1 MPPTPKPKPLI
12 GMSELIDLPE
22 LELFLMPA
30 KVDTGAY
37 TSALHC
43 EQVRIVYVD
52 QQPRLSFW
60 VTDSQGKPLRE
71 HQYAEFSQRRVR
83 NSFGGGEKRYVI
95 TTCVALLGRRIR
107 AEFTLA
113 NRRQLRT
120 PILLGR
126 QLLRHRFVV
135 DVSQQNLSRP
145 GNGAQ

>member
-1 MPPTPKPKPLI
+1 
-12 GMSELIDLPE
+12 MSELIDLPE
-22 LELFLMPA
+22 LESFLMPA

-83 NSFGGGEKRYVI
+83 NSFGGSEKRYVI
-95 TTCVALLGRRIR
+95 TTCVVLLGRRIW

-126 QLLRHRFVV
+126 QLLRNRFVL

>member
-1 MPPTPKPKPLI
+1 MALTLKPKPVI

-22 LELFLMPA
+22 LGLFLMPA

-52 QQPRLSFW
+52 QQPRISFW

-71 HQYAEFSQRRVR
+71 HQYAEFSQRLVR
-83 NSFGGGEKRYVI
+83 NSFGGAEKRYVI
-95 TTCVALLGRRIR
+95 KTSVVLHGRRIQ

-126 QLLRHRFVV
+126 QLLRHRFVI
-135 DVSQQNLSRP
+135 DVSLKNLSRP
-145 GNGAQ
+145 GNQGQ